1 MRLFSCWIRPYHSI
15 VDKIAHLYRSEAR
28 VKKILSISMGSSS
41 RDHTTR
47 HTFLGQECEISR
59 QGTNG
64 DFNRAIRRYRDMD
77 GKVDAFGAGGVEF
90 YLGVEDQ
97 RYYFRDVRR
106 IRNAIKISKVGD
118 GNGVKGIL
126 EKRAFEYLEKHL
138 NEKEDKSLKG
148 LPAMITTV
156 VERYSMGK
164 AMVDAG
170 LDVTFGD
177 FMFALGLPFAIRT
190 ISAARLLAGVLLPVV
205 TQLPF
210 AWLYPLGSEQDKP
223 PQPKWIKYYQRSQVI
238 AGDFLQ
244 IRQYMPDDL
253 TGKIVVTNTTTAQN
267 VEELQKR
274 NLHILVTVTPR
285 LAGRSFGTNVMEATL
300 LALMDKPQS
309 EITTTD
315 FQGLI
320 DRIPLEPNIE
330 VLN

>member
-1 MRLFSCWIRPYHSI
+1 MKRII
-15 VDKIAHLYRSEAR
+15 
-28 VKKILSISMGSSS
+28 SISVGSSA
-41 RDHTTR
+41 RDHITR

-59 QGTNG
+59 RGTNG
-64 DFNRAIRRYRDMD
+64 DFQKAIELYKELD

-90 YLGVEDQ
+90 FVQVADK
-97 RYYFRDVRR
+97 RYYFRDVKRLR
-106 IRNAIKISKVGD
+106 DAVRVSKIGD

-126 EKRAFEYLEKHL
+126 ERRAFEYLEKYL
-138 NEKEDKSLKG
+138 NEKEGRTLKG
-148 LPAMITTV
+148 LPALKTTV

-177 FMFALGLPFAIRT
+177 FMFVLGLPFPMYSLR
-190 ISAARLLAGVLLPVV
+190 AARRVAAVLLPVV
-205 TQLPF
+205 TQVPF
-210 AWLYPLGSEQDKP
+210 SWLYPLGSEQDKP
-223 PQPKWIKYYQRSQVI
+223 PQKKWQQYYERAQVI

-253 TGKIVVTNTTTAQN
+253 SGKIIVTNTTTPKN

-285 LAGRSFGTNVMEATL
+285 LEGRSFGTNVMEATL
-300 LALMDKPQS
+300 LALMDKPQA
-309 EITTTD
+309 EVTEAD
-315 FQGLI
+315 FVDI
-320 DRIPLEPNIE
+320 INRIPLEPNIE

>member
-1 MRLFSCWIRPYHSI
+1 M
-15 VDKIAHLYRSEAR
+15 
-28 VKKILSISMGSSS
+28 KKIISISVGSSA

-64 DFNRAIRRYRDMD
+64 DFKKAIELYKELD
-77 GKVDAFGAGGVEF
+77 GKVDAFGIGGVEF
-90 YLGVEDQ
+90 FLQVEDKK
-97 RYYFRDVRR
+97 YYFRDVKR
-106 IRNAIKISKVGD
+106 IRNAIKISKAGD
-118 GNGVKGIL
+118 GNGVKGLL
-126 EKRAFEYLEKHL
+126 ERRAFEYLEKYL
-138 NEKEDKSLKG
+138 NEKEGRSLKG
-148 LPAMITTV
+148 LPALKTTV

-177 FMFALGLPFAIRT
+177 FMFALGLPIAIKKLST
-190 ISAARLLAGVLLPVV
+190 ARLVAATLLPVV
-205 TQLPF
+205 TQVPF
-210 AWLYPLGSEQDKP
+210 SWLYPLGSEQDKP
-223 PQPKWIKYYQRSQVI
+223 PQPKWTKYYQQSQVI

-253 TGKIVVTNTTTAQN
+253 TGKIVVTNTTTPKN
-267 VEELQKR
+267 VEELRQR

-285 LAGRSFGTNVMEATL
+285 LEGRSFGTNVMEATL

-309 EITTTD
+309 EVTQSD
-315 FQGLI
+315 FLDLI
-320 DRIPLEPNIE
+320 NRIPLEPNIE

>member
-1 MRLFSCWIRPYHSI
+1 METS
-15 VDKIAHLYRSEAR
+15 
-28 VKKILSISMGSSS
+28 VKKILSISVGSSS

-64 DFNRAIRRYRDMD
+64 DFNKAIQRYRDMD

-118 GNGVKGIL
+118 GNGVKGLL
-126 EKRAFEYLEKHL
+126 EKRAFEYLEKYL
-138 NEKEDKSLKG
+138 NKKEGKSLKG
-148 LPAMITTV
+148 QPALITTV

-223 PQPKWIKYYQRSQVI
+223 PQPKWTKYYQRSQVI

-253 TGKIVVTNTTTAQN
+253 TGKIIVTNTTTARN
-267 VEELQKR
+267 VAELQKR

-309 EITTTD
+309 EITTAD
-315 FQGLI
+315 FQDLI
-320 DRIPLEPNIE
+320 DRIPMEPNIE